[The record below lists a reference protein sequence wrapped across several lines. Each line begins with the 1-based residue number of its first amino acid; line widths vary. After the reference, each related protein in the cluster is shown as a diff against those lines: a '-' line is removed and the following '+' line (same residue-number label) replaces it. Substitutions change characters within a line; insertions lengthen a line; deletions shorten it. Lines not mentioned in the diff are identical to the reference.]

1 MKRSRPTPS
10 PNSTGR
16 LIEQVRRS
24 LGLPA
29 GWAPRADLGE
39 TATSLQVWSPTELN
53 DLYART
59 GGTVALQQVGRTVA
73 VTLTTPGPGPDPVV
87 VTTEWEPDTHP
98 EHLRL
103 PVLQAALVPT
113 GGA

>member
-1 MKRSRPTPS
+1 MKRSRPTLS
-10 PNSTGR
+10 PNSSR

-39 TATSLQVWSPTELN
+39 TAAAIQVWSPAELD
-53 DLYART
+53 DLFTRV
-59 GGTVALQQVGRTVA
+59 GGQVALQQAGRTVA
-73 VTLTTPGPGPDPVV
+73 VTLTAPGPGTTPVV
-87 VTTEWEPDTHP
+87 VTTEWEPDVHP

-103 PVLQAALVPT
+103 PVMRAALVPT
-113 GGA
+113 GGAQ

>member
-1 MKRSRPTPS
+1 MKRSRPTLS
-10 PNSTGR
+10 PNSTGH

-29 GWAPRADLGE
+29 GWTPRADLGE
-39 TATSLQVWSPTELN
+39 TATSLQVWSPAELD
-53 DLYART
+53 DLFSRV
-59 GGTVALQQVGRTVA
+59 GGQVALQQAGRTVA
-73 VTLTTPGPGPDPVV
+73 VTLTTPGPGADPVV
-87 VTTEWEPDTHP
+87 VTTEWEPDVHP

-103 PVLQAALVPT
+103 PVLQAALVPA

>member
-1 MKRSRPTPS
+1 MQRSRPTLS
-10 PNSTGR
+10 PNSSR
-16 LIEQVRRS
+16 LIERVRRS

-39 TATSLQVWSPTELN
+39 TATSLQVWSPAELD
-53 DLYART
+53 DLFSRI
-59 GGTVALQQVGRTVA
+59 GGQVALQQTGRTVA
-73 VTLTTPGPGPDPVV
+73 VTLTTHGPGADPVV

>member
-24 LGLPA
+24 LGFPA

-39 TATSLQVWSPTELN
+39 TATSLQVWSPAELD
-53 DLYART
+53 DLFSRV
-59 GGTVALQQVGRTVA
+59 GGQVALQQTGRTVA
-73 VTLTTPGPGPDPVV
+73 VTLTTPVPGAEPVV
-87 VTTEWEPDTHP
+87 VTTEWEPDVHP

-103 PVLQAALVPT
+103 PVLQAALVPM